1 MQYMA
6 RLLLVMGICWVWL
19 LTGCTD
25 SPRHLLDQAER
36 AFVASLDSA
45 DFYLSQIEHPEKLAR
60 KEQLRYAYLKGK
72 IEFYTLGSLSDS
84 LLLEAN
90 RMAEQE
96 KDSFY
101 ISQLLWL
108 DIQRK
113 SYYEKPDSVLLL
125 SQVLQE
131 NYPQMAD
138 SLAFYMHYY
147 RQQAYMQKGELE
159 LALQESE
166 KTCALASDSI
176 RYIQATVFR
185 IRTLQAL
192 NEDGKVDSLY
202 AMLANYM
209 PDTERFDVI
218 SNIVYT
224 HQMSWLE
231 QNERWGDAL
240 QLNARLKESPKLR
253 VSRNFYLK
261 AQAFEDLRQVDSA
274 LYYYRKA
281 EQGYS
286 PAIASL
292 ASSRLMHYY
301 LSLHDVR
308 KAFDSMK
315 KSQLLDESLLSHIE
329 SEVDIAQFKRTQLE
343 NELYQIKL
351 KRQQQQLWLLA
362 SLLGLV
368 LLLAWIIFFYLRIK
382 RERAL
387 AEVRLQ
393 NKKVEEEARIL
404 RYQNELLKKETE
416 ISLLREKEAWQMS
429 KVADLRE
436 ALFRRLSFYSKLPSL
451 QGDRAAGTHEKI
463 RLTDE
468 EWKEITESVD
478 AVFDD
483 FTRRLHESFPSLT
496 PKDVIFCCLVKL
508 NVNMQDLSDIYC
520 VSKAAISKR
529 KFRLKTEKLGITD
542 EHLSLDD
549 FLKDF

>member
-45 DFYLSQIEHPEKLAR
+45 DFYLSQIEHPEKLAP

-72 IEFYTLGSLSDS
+72 IEFYTLGSQSDS
-84 LLLEAN
+84 LLREAN
-90 RMAEQE
+90 RLAIQE

-113 SYYEKPDSVLLL
+113 CYYEKPDSVLLL
-125 SQVLQE
+125 SQALQE
-131 NYPQMAD
+131 NFPQVGD

-202 AMLANYM
+202 AMLADYM

-240 QLNARLKESPKLR
+240 LLNARLKESPKLR
-253 VSRNFYLK
+253 ASRNFYLK

-315 KSQLLDESLLSHIE
+315 KSQLLDASLFSDIDY
-329 SEVDIAQFKRTQLE
+329 EVDIAQFKRTQLE

>member
-45 DFYLSQIEHPEKLAR
+45 DFYLSQIEHPEKLAL

>member
-45 DFYLSQIEHPEKLAR
+45 DFYLSQIEHPEKLAL

-253 VSRNFYLK
+253 VSRNFYLN

>member
-36 AFVASLDSA
+36 DFVASLDSA
-45 DFYLSQIEHPEKLAR
+45 DFYLSQIEHPEKLAL

>member
-45 DFYLSQIEHPEKLAR
+45 DFYLSQIEHPEKLAL

-429 KVADLRE
+429 KVTDLRE
-436 ALFRRLSFYSKLPSL
+436 VLFRRLSFYSKLPSL

>member
-45 DFYLSQIEHPEKLAR
+45 DFYLSQIEHPEKLAL

-202 AMLANYM
+202 AMLADYM
-209 PDTERFDVI
+209 PDTERFDWI
-218 SNIVYT
+218 ANFVYT

-240 QLNARLKESPKLR
+240 QLNTRLKESSKLR
-253 VSRNFYLK
+253 ASRNFYLK

-301 LSLHDVR
+301 LSLHDVQ

>member
-45 DFYLSQIEHPEKLAR
+45 DFYLSQIEHPEKLAP

-72 IEFYTLGSLSDS
+72 IEFYTLGSQSDS

-147 RQQAYMQKGELE
+147 RQQAYTQKGELE

>member
-45 DFYLSQIEHPEKLAR
+45 DFYLSQIEHPEKLAL

-72 IEFYTLGSLSDS
+72 IELYTLGSLSDS

-478 AVFDD
+478 DVFDD

>member
-45 DFYLSQIEHPEKLAR
+45 DFYLSQIEHPEKLAP

-72 IEFYTLGSLSDS
+72 IEFYTLGSQSDS

-90 RMAEQE
+90 RLAEQE

-209 PDTERFDVI
+209 PDTERFDMI

>member
-19 LTGCTD
+19 LAGCTD
-25 SPRHLLDQAER
+25 SPRYLMDQAER
-36 AFVASLDSA
+36 AFIASFDSV
-45 DFYLSQIEHPEKLAR
+45 DFYLSQIEHPEELAP

-72 IEFYTLGSLSDS
+72 IEFYTLGSQSDS

-90 RMAEQE
+90 RLAEQE

-113 SYYEKPDSVLLL
+113 SYYEKTDSVLLL
-125 SQVLQE
+125 SQALQE
-131 NYPQMAD
+131 NFPQVGD

-147 RQQAYMQKGELE
+147 RQHAYMQKGELE

-202 AMLANYM
+202 AMLADYM

-240 QLNARLKESPKLR
+240 LLNARLKESPKLR
-253 VSRNFYLK
+253 ASRNFYLK

-387 AEVRLQ
+387 AEVRMQ

>member
-25 SPRHLLDQAER
+25 APRHLLDQAER

-45 DFYLSQIEHPEKLAR
+45 DFYLSQIEHPEKLAP

-131 NYPQMAD
+131 NYPQMVD

-202 AMLANYM
+202 AMLADYM

-315 KSQLLDESLLSHIE
+315 KSQLLDASLFSDIDY
-329 SEVDIAQFKRTQLE
+329 EVDIAQFKRTQLE

>member
-45 DFYLSQIEHPEKLAR
+45 DFYLSQIEHPEKLAP

-131 NYPQMAD
+131 NYPQMVD

-202 AMLANYM
+202 AMLADYM

-368 LLLAWIIFFYLRIK
+368 LLLVWIIFFYLRIK

>member
-19 LTGCTD
+19 LAGCTD
-25 SPRHLLDQAER
+25 SPRYLMDQAER
-36 AFVASLDSA
+36 AFIASFDSV
-45 DFYLSQIEHPEKLAR
+45 DFYFSQIEHPEELAP

-72 IEFYTLGSLSDS
+72 IEFYTLGSQSDS
-84 LLLEAN
+84 LLREAN
-90 RMAEQE
+90 RLAEQE

-166 KTCALASDSI
+166 KNCALASDSI

-202 AMLANYM
+202 AMLADYM

-387 AEVRLQ
+387 AEVRMQ

>member
-45 DFYLSQIEHPEKLAR
+45 DFYLSQIEHPEKLAL

-478 AVFDD
+478 DVFDD

>member
-240 QLNARLKESPKLR
+240 LLNARLKESPKLR
-253 VSRNFYLK
+253 ASRNFYLK

-483 FTRRLHESFPSLT
+483 FTQRLHESFPSLT

>member
-45 DFYLSQIEHPEKLAR
+45 DFYLSQIEHPEKLAP

-72 IEFYTLGSLSDS
+72 IEFYTLGSQSDS
-84 LLLEAN
+84 LLREAN
-90 RMAEQE
+90 QLAVQE

-131 NYPQMAD
+131 KFPQVAD
-138 SLAFYMHYY
+138 SLAFDMCYY
-147 RQQAYMQKGELE
+147 RQQAYLQKGELK
-159 LALQESE
+159 LALQEAE
-166 KTCALASDSI
+166 EACVLAPDSI
-176 RYIQATVFR
+176 CYIQATVFR

-202 AMLANYM
+202 AMLADYM

>member
-1 MQYMA
+1 MQYMV

-19 LTGCTD
+19 LAGCKD
-25 SPRHLLDQAER
+25 SPRYLMDQAER
-36 AFVASLDSA
+36 AFIASFDSV
-45 DFYLSQIEHPEKLAR
+45 DFYLSQIEHPEKLAP

-72 IEFYTLGSLSDS
+72 IEFYTLGNQSDS
-84 LLLEAN
+84 LLREAN
-90 RMAEQE
+90 RLAVQE

-166 KTCALASDSI
+166 KTCSLASDSI

-192 NEDGKVDSLY
+192 NEDGQVDSLY
-202 AMLANYM
+202 AMLADYM
-209 PDTERFDVI
+209 PDTERFDAI
-218 SNIVYT
+218 SNFVYT

-231 QNERWGDAL
+231 QKERWNDAL

-253 VSRNFYLK
+253 ASRNFYLK

-292 ASSRLMHYY
+292 ASSR
-301 LSLHDVR
+301 
-308 KAFDSMK
+308 
-315 KSQLLDESLLSHIE
+315 
-329 SEVDIAQFKRTQLE
+329 
-343 NELYQIKL
+343 
-351 KRQQQQLWLLA
+351 
-362 SLLGLV
+362 
-368 LLLAWIIFFYLRIK
+368 
-382 RERAL
+382 
-387 AEVRLQ
+387 
-393 NKKVEEEARIL
+393 
-404 RYQNELLKKETE
+404 
-416 ISLLREKEAWQMS
+416 
-429 KVADLRE
+429 
-436 ALFRRLSFYSKLPSL
+436 
-451 QGDRAAGTHEKI
+451 
-463 RLTDE
+463 
-468 EWKEITESVD
+468 
-478 AVFDD
+478 
-483 FTRRLHESFPSLT
+483 
-496 PKDVIFCCLVKL
+496 
-508 NVNMQDLSDIYC
+508 
-520 VSKAAISKR
+520 
-529 KFRLKTEKLGITD
+529 
-542 EHLSLDD
+542 
-549 FLKDF
+549 

>member
-45 DFYLSQIEHPEKLAR
+45 DFYLSQIEHPEKLAP

-72 IEFYTLGSLSDS
+72 IEFYTLGSQSDS
-84 LLLEAN
+84 LLREAN
-90 RMAEQE
+90 RLAVQE

-131 NYPQMAD
+131 KFPQVAD
-138 SLAFYMHYY
+138 SLAFDMCYY
-147 RQQAYMQKGELE
+147 RQQAYLQKGELK
-159 LALQESE
+159 LALQEAE
-166 KTCALASDSI
+166 EACALAPDSI
-176 RYIQATVFR
+176 CYIQATVFR

-202 AMLANYM
+202 AMLADYM

-224 HQMSWLE
+224 YQMSWLE

-240 QLNARLKESPKLR
+240 QLNIQLKESPKLR
-253 VSRNFYLK
+253 ASRNFYLK

-301 LSLHDVR
+301 LSLHDVQ

-382 RERAL
+382 RERAQAGTGVGRSPL
-387 AEVRLQ
+387 AKQESGRRSPYPAVSKRV
-393 NKKVEEEARIL
+393 VEERNRNQSVARE
-404 RYQNELLKKETE
+404 R
-416 ISLLREKEAWQMS
+416 SL
-429 KVADLRE
+429 ADVEGCRS
-436 ALFRRLSFYSKLPSL
+436 A
-451 QGDRAAGTHEKI
+451 
-463 RLTDE
+463 
-468 EWKEITESVD
+468 
-478 AVFDD
+478 
-483 FTRRLHESFPSLT
+483 
-496 PKDVIFCCLVKL
+496 
-508 NVNMQDLSDIYC
+508 
-520 VSKAAISKR
+520 
-529 KFRLKTEKLGITD
+529 
-542 EHLSLDD
+542 
-549 FLKDF
+549 

>member
-1 MQYMA
+1 MQYIA

-19 LTGCTD
+19 LAGCTD
-25 SPRHLLDQAER
+25 SPRYLMDQAER
-36 AFVASLDSA
+36 AFIASFDSV
-45 DFYLSQIEHPEKLAR
+45 DFYLSQIEHPEKLAP

-72 IEFYTLGSLSDS
+72 IEFYTLGNQSDS
-84 LLLEAN
+84 LLREAN
-90 RMAEQE
+90 RLAVQE

-125 SQVLQE
+125 SQMLQE
-131 NYPQMAD
+131 NFPQVAD

-166 KTCALASDSI
+166 KTCSLASDSI

-192 NEDGKVDSLY
+192 NEDGQVDSLY
-202 AMLANYM
+202 AMLADYM
-209 PDTERFDVI
+209 PDTERFDAT
-218 SNIVYT
+218 SNFVYT

-231 QNERWGDAL
+231 QKERWNDAL

-253 VSRNFYLK
+253 ASRNFYLK

-315 KSQLLDESLLSHIE
+315 KLQLLDASLFSNIDY
-329 SEVDIAQFKRTQLE
+329 EVDIAQFKRTQLE

-351 KRQQQQLWLLA
+351 KRQQQLWLLA

>member
-45 DFYLSQIEHPEKLAR
+45 DFYLSQIEHPEKLAL

-72 IEFYTLGSLSDS
+72 IEFYTLGSQSDS

-90 RMAEQE
+90 RLAIQE

-125 SQVLQE
+125 SQALQE
-131 NYPQMAD
+131 NYPQVAD

-147 RQQAYMQKGELE
+147 RQQAYQQKGELE

-166 KTCALASDSI
+166 KTCALAPDSI
-176 RYIQATVFR
+176 CYIQATVFR

-192 NEDGKVDSLY
+192 NEEGQVDSLY
-202 AMLANYM
+202 AMLADYM
-209 PDTERFDVI
+209 PDTERFDAI
-218 SNIVYT
+218 SNFVYT

-253 VSRNFYLK
+253 ASRNFYLK

-286 PAIASL
+286 PVIASL

-315 KSQLLDESLLSHIE
+315 KSQLLDESLLSHVE

-387 AEVRLQ
+387 AEIRLQ

-483 FTRRLHESFPSLT
+483 FSRRLHESFPALT

>member
-36 AFVASLDSA
+36 AFVASFDSV
-45 DFYLSQIEHPEKLAR
+45 DFYLSQIEHPEKLAL

-292 ASSRLMHYY
+292 ASFRLMHYY
-301 LSLHDVR
+301 LSLHDVLN
-308 KAFDSMK
+308 AFDSMK
-315 KSQLLDESLLSHIE
+315 KSQLLDASLFSNIDH
-329 SEVDIAQFKRTQLE
+329 EVDIAQFKRTQLE

-351 KRQQQQLWLLA
+351 MRQQQQLWLLA

-387 AEVRLQ
+387 AEVRSQ

-436 ALFRRLSFYSKLPSL
+436 ALFRRLSFYNKLPSL

>member
-25 SPRHLLDQAER
+25 SPRYLLDQAER

-45 DFYLSQIEHPEKLAR
+45 DFYLSQIEHPEKLAP

-72 IEFYTLGSLSDS
+72 IEFYTLGSQSDS
-84 LLLEAN
+84 LLREAN
-90 RMAEQE
+90 QLAVQE

-131 NYPQMAD
+131 KFPQVAD
-138 SLAFYMHYY
+138 SLAFDMCYY
-147 RQQAYMQKGELE
+147 RQQAYLQKGELK
-159 LALQESE
+159 LALQEAE
-166 KTCALASDSI
+166 EACVLAPDSI
-176 RYIQATVFR
+176 CYIQATVFR

-202 AMLANYM
+202 AMLADYM

-240 QLNARLKESPKLR
+240 QLNTQLKESPKLR
-253 VSRNFYLK
+253 ASRNFYLK

-301 LSLHDVR
+301 LSLHDVQ

-393 NKKVEEEARIL
+393 NKKMEEEARIL

-483 FTRRLHESFPSLT
+483 FTQRLHESFPSLT

>member
-19 LTGCTD
+19 LAGCTD
-25 SPRHLLDQAER
+25 SPRYLMDQAER
-36 AFVASLDSA
+36 AFIASFDSV
-45 DFYLSQIEHPEKLAR
+45 DFYLSQIEHPEKLAP

-72 IEFYTLGSLSDS
+72 IEFYTLGSQSDS
-84 LLLEAN
+84 LLREAN
-90 RMAEQE
+90 RLAVQE

-131 NYPQMAD
+131 KFPQVAD

-166 KTCALASDSI
+166 KTCTLASDSI

-192 NEDGKVDSLY
+192 NEDGQVDSLY
-202 AMLANYM
+202 AMLADYM
-209 PDTERFDVI
+209 PDTERFDAI
-218 SNIVYT
+218 SNFVYT

-231 QNERWGDAL
+231 QKERWGDAL

-253 VSRNFYLK
+253 ASRNFYLK

-315 KSQLLDESLLSHIE
+315 KLQLLDASLFSNIDY
-329 SEVDIAQFKRTQLE
+329 EVDIAQFKRTQLE

-382 RERAL
+382 RERTL

>member
-25 SPRHLLDQAER
+25 APRHLLDQAER

-45 DFYLSQIEHPEKLAR
+45 DFYLSQIEHPEKLAL

>member
-45 DFYLSQIEHPEKLAR
+45 DFYLSQIEHPEKLAL

-508 NVNMQDLSDIYC
+508 NVNMQDLSDIYFT
-520 VSKAAISKR
+520 SKAAISKR

>member
-45 DFYLSQIEHPEKLAR
+45 DFYLSQIEHPEKLAP

-131 NYPQMAD
+131 NYPQMVD

>member
-36 AFVASLDSA
+36 AFVASFDSV
-45 DFYLSQIEHPEKLAR
+45 DFYLSQIEHPEKLAL

-292 ASSRLMHYY
+292 ASFRLMHYY

-351 KRQQQQLWLLA
+351 MRQQQQLWLLA

-387 AEVRLQ
+387 AEVRSQ

-436 ALFRRLSFYSKLPSL
+436 ALFRRLSFYNKLPSL

>member
-45 DFYLSQIEHPEKLAR
+45 DFYLSQIEHPEKLAP

-451 QGDRAAGTHEKI
+451 QGDRTAGTHEKI

>member
-45 DFYLSQIEHPEKLAR
+45 DFYLSQIEHPEKLAP

-131 NYPQMAD
+131 NYPQMVD

-202 AMLANYM
+202 AMLADYM

-468 EWKEITESVD
+468 VWKEITESVD

-542 EHLSLDD
+542 EHLCLDD

>member
-45 DFYLSQIEHPEKLAR
+45 DFYLSQIEHPEKLAP

-72 IEFYTLGSLSDS
+72 IEFYTLGSQSDS
-84 LLLEAN
+84 LLQEAN
-90 RMAEQE
+90 RLAEQE

-166 KTCALASDSI
+166 KNCALTSDSI

-202 AMLANYM
+202 AMLADYM

-231 QNERWGDAL
+231 QNERWGDVL

-387 AEVRLQ
+387 AEVRMQ

-483 FTRRLHESFPSLT
+483 FTRRLHESFPALT
-496 PKDVIFCCLVKL
+496 PKDFIFCCLVKL

>member
-19 LTGCTD
+19 LAGCTD
-25 SPRHLLDQAER
+25 SPRYLMDQAER
-36 AFVASLDSA
+36 AFIASFDSV
-45 DFYLSQIEHPEKLAR
+45 DFYLSQIEHPEKLAP

-72 IEFYTLGSLSDS
+72 IEFYTLGSQSDS
-84 LLLEAN
+84 LLREAN
-90 RMAEQE
+90 RLAEQE

-159 LALQESE
+159 LALQEAE

-192 NEDGKVDSLY
+192 NEDGQVDSLY
-202 AMLANYM
+202 AMLADYM

-231 QNERWGDAL
+231 QNERWGEAL

-253 VSRNFYLK
+253 ASRNFYLK

-301 LSLHDVR
+301 LSLQDMR

-315 KSQLLDESLLSHIE
+315 KLQLLDVSLFSDIDY
-329 SEVDIAQFKRTQLE
+329 EVDIAQFKRTQLE

-416 ISLLREKEAWQMS
+416 ISLLREKDALQMS

>member
-45 DFYLSQIEHPEKLAR
+45 DFYLSQIEHPEKLAP

>member
-45 DFYLSQIEHPEKLAR
+45 DFYLSQIEHPEKLAP

-72 IEFYTLGSLSDS
+72 IEFYTLGSQSDS
-84 LLLEAN
+84 LLREAN
-90 RMAEQE
+90 RLAVQE

-101 ISQLLWL
+101 ISHLLWL

-125 SQVLQE
+125 SQALQE
-131 NYPQMAD
+131 NFPQVGD

-202 AMLANYM
+202 TMLADYM

-240 QLNARLKESPKLR
+240 LLNARLKESPKLR
-253 VSRNFYLK
+253 ASRNFYLK

-315 KSQLLDESLLSHIE
+315 KSQLLDESLLLHIE

-429 KVADLRE
+429 KVTDLRE

>member
-45 DFYLSQIEHPEKLAR
+45 DFYLSQIEHPEKLAP

-72 IEFYTLGSLSDS
+72 IEFYTLGSQSDS
-84 LLLEAN
+84 LLQEAN
-90 RMAEQE
+90 RLAEQE

-113 SYYEKPDSVLLL
+113 SYYEKPDSVLL

-202 AMLANYM
+202 AMLADYM

-253 VSRNFYLK
+253 ASRNFYLK

-315 KSQLLDESLLSHIE
+315 KSQLLDKSLLSHIE

-429 KVADLRE
+429 KVTDLRE

>member
-25 SPRHLLDQAER
+25 APRHLLDQAER

-45 DFYLSQIEHPEKLAR
+45 DFYLSQIEHPEKLAL

-387 AEVRLQ
+387 VEVRLQ

>member
-45 DFYLSQIEHPEKLAR
+45 DFYLSQIEHPEKLAL

-329 SEVDIAQFKRTQLE
+329 SEVDIAQFKCTQLE

-478 AVFDD
+478 DVFDD

-542 EHLSLDD
+542 EHVSLDD

>member
-45 DFYLSQIEHPEKLAR
+45 DFYLSQIEHPEKLAP

-72 IEFYTLGSLSDS
+72 IEFYTLGSQSDS
-84 LLLEAN
+84 LLQEAN
-90 RMAEQE
+90 RLAEQE

>member
-45 DFYLSQIEHPEKLAR
+45 DFYLSQIEHPEKLAP

-72 IEFYTLGSLSDS
+72 IEFYTLGSQSDS
-84 LLLEAN
+84 LLREAN
-90 RMAEQE
+90 RLAVQE

-131 NYPQMAD
+131 KFPQVAD
-138 SLAFYMHYY
+138 SLAFDMCYY
-147 RQQAYMQKGELE
+147 RQQAYLQKGELK
-159 LALQESE
+159 LALQEAE
-166 KTCALASDSI
+166 EACVLAPDSI
-176 RYIQATVFR
+176 CYIQATVFR

-202 AMLANYM
+202 AMLADYM

-240 QLNARLKESPKLR
+240 QLNTRLKESPKLR
-253 VSRNFYLK
+253 ASRNFYLK

-301 LSLHDVR
+301 LSLHDVQ

-416 ISLLREKEAWQMS
+416 ISLLREKEARQMT

>member
-45 DFYLSQIEHPEKLAR
+45 DFYLSQIEHPEKLAP

-72 IEFYTLGSLSDS
+72 IEFYTLGSQSDS
-84 LLLEAN
+84 LLREAN
-90 RMAEQE
+90 RLAIQE

-125 SQVLQE
+125 SQALQE

-166 KTCALASDSI
+166 KNCALASDSI

-185 IRTLQAL
+185 IRTLLAL

-202 AMLANYM
+202 AMLADYM

-240 QLNARLKESPKLR
+240 LLNARLKESPKLR
-253 VSRNFYLK
+253 ASRNFYLK

-301 LSLHDVR
+301 LSLHDVQ

-315 KSQLLDESLLSHIE
+315 KSQLLDESLLLHIE

-343 NELYQIKL
+343 NELYQIKTEAAATTTL
-351 KRQQQQLWLLA
+351 VAGFVTGFGAVACLDYILLFAYQAGTGVGRSPLAKQENGRRSPYPAVSKRVVEERNRNQSVA
-362 SLLGLV
+362 
-368 LLLAWIIFFYLRIK
+368 
-382 RERAL
+382 RERSL
-387 AEVRLQ
+387 ADVEGYRFARSPFPSSFFLQ
-393 NKKVEEEARIL
+393 QTTFV
-404 RYQNELLKKETE
+404 
-416 ISLLREKEAWQMS
+416 
-429 KVADLRE
+429 
-436 ALFRRLSFYSKLPSL
+436 
-451 QGDRAAGTHEKI
+451 
-463 RLTDE
+463 
-468 EWKEITESVD
+468 
-478 AVFDD
+478 
-483 FTRRLHESFPSLT
+483 TRRS
-496 PKDVIFCCLVKL
+496 CCR
-508 NVNMQDLSDIYC
+508 N
-520 VSKAAISKR
+520 
-529 KFRLKTEKLGITD
+529 T
-542 EHLSLDD
+542 
-549 FLKDF
+549 